1 MSADAVPEPEID
13 AQDGAALGIIS
24 IGGCH
29 AAVREALQQLRAEGV
44 AADYMRIRGFPFG
57 KSVSAFLAKHRR
69 CFVVEQYRD
78 AQLRSLLVIET
89 GTPPEKM
96 IPVLDYG
103 GLPLTAGYVVSEIS
117 RQLRLLQQHS
127 VASGELAGASV
138 GGAMRG
144 VE

>member
-1 MSADAVPEPEID
+1 MGLDQSYEYWLSEPAADVIARI
-13 AQDGAALGIIS
+13 
-24 IGGCH
+24 H
-29 AAVREALQQLRAEGV
+29 VREN
-44 AADYMRIRGFPFG
+44 
-57 KSVSAFLAKHRR
+57 
-69 CFVVEQYRD
+69 
-78 AQLRSLLVIET
+78 
-89 GTPPEKM
+89 
-96 IPVLDYG
+96 G